1 MTTHRCLLSVLFL
14 VAAASVWGQ
23 RLELNLRSRVE
34 AFKGSGQWSAVEF
47 EYELPTER
55 AALVICDM
63 WDKHWCQGATARV
76 GELVRKAVPVID
88 RLRDRGVLVIHAPS
102 DTMDYYSKAPQRL
115 AILQIPRIRLPAE
128 IDLSD
133 PALPVDSSDGGC
145 DTPGD
150 REHRVWTRGH
160 PGIPIRNRDLISD
173 NGDEVYSALRSRGIT
188 HLLVMGVHTNMCILN
203 RSFAIRRMTRLGI
216 RCILIRDLTDAM
228 YDPQDPPH
236 VSHEQGTELVI
247 QHIERYWCP
256 TVLSTDLLPI
266 SKGD

>member
-1 MTTHRCLLSVLFL
+1 MKHRYLLSVLFSVA
-14 VAAASVWGQ
+14 VAAVWGQ
-23 RLELNLRSRVE
+23 PLELNLRSRVE
-34 AFKGSGQWSAVEF
+34 AFKGSGQWSAAQF

-88 RLRDRGVLVIHAPS
+88 RLRDRGVLIIHAPS

-115 AILQIPRIRLPAE
+115 AILQIPRIKLPSE
-128 IDLSD
+128 IDLND

-150 REHRVWTRGH
+150 REHRVWAREH
-160 PGIPIRNRDLISD
+160 PGIPIRNKDLISD
-173 NGDEVYSALRSRGIT
+173 NGDEVYSVLRSHGIT

-216 RCILIRDLTDAM
+216 RCVLIRDLTDAM

-236 VSHEQGTELVI
+236 VSHAQGTELVI

-256 TVLSTDLLPI
+256 TVLSTDLLPTP
-266 SKGD
+266 KLD